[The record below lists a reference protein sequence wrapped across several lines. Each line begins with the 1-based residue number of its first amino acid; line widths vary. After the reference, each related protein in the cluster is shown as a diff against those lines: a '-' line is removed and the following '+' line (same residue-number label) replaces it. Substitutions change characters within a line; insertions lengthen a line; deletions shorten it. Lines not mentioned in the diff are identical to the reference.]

1 MTQKKSTSIL
11 RKFLLFN
18 LLVFSVLGLFT
29 FIYLNAIQ
37 PNLVKNKTTNHTII
51 INNTSDHLQRLK
63 INFDEKS
70 VGNFLLSARFLF
82 QSLDRV
88 QFFNLNGNL
97 IGDTNML
104 DLDQR
109 VFSKS
114 DLVIEQKINSPNI
127 DQSQGNKNNKK
138 INKSTNDYKEIKN
151 TILNNFKNEPLIIEK
166 KIKNDFFVQTLD
178 KILIEKET
186 IGYILVSEQANEI
199 LVAVQ
204 ERKDFI
210 IRTVL
215 AVALAIFIF
224 SVFLNKYIL
233 KPISFLVKYT
243 ESIKAKSDIPLNID
257 NFFIRR
263 DEVGKLTQSIHEM
276 TLDLQKRTNR
286 AETFST
292 DLSHEIRN
300 PLASLKG
307 ASELL
312 DKTAEQ
318 KDREKLLN
326 IINHD
331 VERIERLITDY
342 SQMLKDEAS
351 LSREKMVKINLR
363 LVIKNVVED
372 FRQNILILDKNI
384 EIEIIN
390 KKNEKENLNI
400 LGIESRIEQVIA
412 NLLDN
417 AISFSQ
423 NNSKITIELNE
434 LKKEFL
440 IIFKDQGSGFKEKNI
455 SNIFQRFYS
464 NRPKNFGEHSGLGL
478 NIVKN
483 IIELHKGK
491 IKAVNRTDIKGAQI
505 EVILP
510 KYA

>member
-1 MTQKKSTSIL
+1 MNQKKSSSIL
-11 RKFLLFN
+11 KKFLLFN

-29 FIYLNAIQ
+29 YIYLQAIQ
-37 PNLVKNKTTNHTII
+37 PSLVKNKSTNHLMVIK
-51 INNTSDHLQRLK
+51 NTTDHLQRLN
-63 INFDEKS
+63 IDFNEKGLS
-70 VGNFLLSARFLF
+70 TFLLSARFLF

-104 DLDQR
+104 DLDQN
-109 VFSKS
+109 VFSRSELIIEEDINNTSTKKINNEVNS
-114 DLVIEQKINSPNI
+114 NIKDSLDYYQEIKTTILNKLKDEPLVIESKV
-127 DQSQGNKNNKK
+127 KK
-138 INKSTNDYKEIKN
+138 
-151 TILNNFKNEPLIIEK
+151 
-166 KIKNDFFVQTLD
+166 DFFVQTLSKVLVRD
-178 KILIEKET
+178 EKV
-186 IGYILVSEQANEI
+186 GYILVGEQSNEI
-199 LVAVQ
+199 LVAVD

-215 AVALAIFIF
+215 ALALAILIF

-243 ESIKAKSDIPLNID
+243 ESIKAKSDKPVNID
-257 NFFIRR
+257 NFFIRS

-292 DLSHEIRN
+292 DLAHEIRN

-312 DKTAEQ
+312 DKTTEQ

-326 IINHD
+326 IVDHD

-342 SQMLKDEAS
+342 TQMLKDEAS
-351 LSREKMVKINLR
+351 LSREKMVKIDIYLI
-363 LVIKNVVED
+363 IKNVVDD
-372 FRQNILILDKNI
+372 FKQDIESLNKKI
-384 EIEIIN
+384 EIDIIN
-390 KKNEKENLNI
+390 KKEKQKNYYI
-400 LGIESRIEQVIA
+400 LGIENRIEQVIA

-417 AISFSQ
+417 AISFSHV
-423 NNSKITIELNE
+423 NSKILIEIDEN
-434 LKKEFL
+434 KNKFL
-440 IIFKDQGSGFKEKNI
+440 VTFKDQGPGFKEKNI
-455 SNIFQRFYS
+455 ENIFNRFYS

-491 IKAVNRTDIKGAQI
+491 IKALNRINVKGAKI
-505 EVILP
+505 EVTLP
-510 KYA
+510 KYS

>member
-1 MTQKKSTSIL
+1 MNQKKSPSIL

-29 FIYLNAIQ
+29 FVYLKAIQ
-37 PNLVKNKTTNHTII
+37 PNLTNIKSANHLIVIKNTT
-51 INNTSDHLQRLK
+51 DHLERLK
-63 INFDEKS
+63 INFNEEGLS
-70 VGNFLLSARFLF
+70 SFLLSARFLF

-88 QFFNLNGNL
+88 QFFNLKGNL
-97 IGDTNML
+97 IGDTDML
-104 DLDQR
+104 D
-109 VFSKS
+109 
-114 DLVIEQKINSPNI
+114 I
-127 DQSQGNKNNKK
+127 DQSVFSRSEAIVEQEINNYNIVSNNNLVEDK
-138 INKSTNDYKEIKN
+138 IDESLNYYKEIKDI
-151 TILNNFKNEPLIIEK
+151 ILNQLKNNPLVIENK
-166 KIKNDFFVQTLD
+166 KKNDFFVRTLN
-178 KILIEKET
+178 KVTIEEKVV
-186 IGYILVSEQANEI
+186 GYILVSEQANEI
-199 LVAVQ
+199 IVAVK

-215 AVALAIFIF
+215 AVAIVILIF

-243 ESIKAKSDIPLNID
+243 ESIKIKSSKPVNID
-257 NFFIRR
+257 NFFIRK
-263 DEVGKLTQSIHEM
+263 DEIGTLTQSIHAM
-276 TLDLQKRTNR
+276 TLDLQKRANR

-292 DLSHEIRN
+292 DLAHEIRN

-312 DKTAEQ
+312 DKTTQQ

-351 LSREKMVKINLR
+351 LSREKMSKIDLNKIIR
-363 LVIKNVVED
+363 NVIEEYK
-372 FRQNILILDKNI
+372 QNITGLSKKIK
-384 EIEIIN
+384 IEIIN
-390 KKNEKENLNI
+390 KKNENYFFYI

-423 NNSKITIELNE
+423 NNNKILVEVENIQ
-434 LKKEFL
+434 KEFL
-440 IIFKDQGSGFKEKNI
+440 ITFKDEGPGFKEKNI
-455 SNIFQRFYS
+455 ENIFKRFYS
-464 NRPKNFGEHSGLGL
+464 NRPQNFGEHSGLGL

-491 IKAVNRTDIKGAQI
+491 IKAKNRIDKKGALI
-505 EVILP
+505 EVFLP
-510 KYA
+510 KHS

>member
-1 MTQKKSTSIL
+1 MNKKKSASIL
-11 RKFLLFN
+11 KKFLLFN

-29 FIYLNAIQ
+29 FIYLQAIQ
-37 PNLVKNKTTNHTII
+37 PNLVKNKSTNHLIVVK
-51 INNTSDHLQRLK
+51 NTTDHLQRLN
-63 INFDEKS
+63 IEFNEKGIS
-70 VGNFLLSARFLF
+70 TFLLSARFLF

-88 QFFNLNGNL
+88 QFFNLDGNL
-97 IGDTNML
+97 IGDTDML
-104 DLDQR
+104 DLDQAM
-109 VFSKS
+109 FSRS
-114 DLVIEQKINSPNI
+114 ELIIEENINDTDTKQTNNNVNKDINDSLDYYQK
-127 DQSQGNKNNKK
+127 
-138 INKSTNDYKEIKN
+138 IKN
-151 TILNNFKNEPLIIEK
+151 TILNKLKEEPLIIEN
-166 KIKNDFFVQTLD
+166 KIKKDFFVQTLSMV
-178 KILIEKET
+178 LIEDIKV
-186 IGYILVSEQANEI
+186 GYILVGEQSNEI
-199 LVAVQ
+199 LVAVD

-215 AVALAIFIF
+215 VLALAILIF

-243 ESIKAKSDIPLNID
+243 ESIKAKSDKPVNID
-257 NFFIRR
+257 NFFIRS

-292 DLSHEIRN
+292 DLAHEIRN

-312 DKTAEQ
+312 DKTAKQ

-326 IINHD
+326 IIDHD

-342 SQMLKDEAS
+342 TQMLKDEAS
-351 LSREKMVKINLR
+351 LSREKMVKIDLY
-363 LVIKNVVED
+363 LIIKNVVDD
-372 FRQNILILDKNI
+372 FKQDIESLNKKI

-390 KKNEKENLNI
+390 KKEKQKNYYI
-400 LGIESRIEQVIA
+400 LGIENRIEQVIA

-423 NNSKITIELNE
+423 VDSKISVEIGENKNNYLV
-434 LKKEFL
+434 
-440 IIFKDQGSGFKEKNI
+440 IFKDQGPGFKEKNI
-455 SNIFQRFYS
+455 QNIFNRFYS

-491 IKAVNRTDIKGAQI
+491 IKALNRLNAEGAQI

-510 KYA
+510 RYS

>member
-1 MTQKKSTSIL
+1 MNQKKTPSIL

-18 LLVFSVLGLFT
+18 LLVFSILGLFT
-29 FIYLNAIQ
+29 FIYLKAIQ
-37 PNLVKNKTTNHTII
+37 PNLVNIKSKNHLIVIKNTT
-51 INNTSDHLQRLK
+51 DHLQRLK
-63 INFDEKS
+63 IDFNEKDLNS
-70 VGNFLLSARFLF
+70 FLLSTRFLF

-97 IGDTNML
+97 VGDTDML
-104 DLDQR
+104 DIDQN

-114 DLVIEQKINSPNI
+114 EAIIEQEINNSSIVSNNNRSNNKINDSLNYYKEVKDIILNKLIKNHLVIK
-127 DQSQGNKNNKK
+127 D
-138 INKSTNDYKEIKN
+138 
-151 TILNNFKNEPLIIEK
+151 
-166 KIKNDFFVQTLD
+166 KIKNDFFVRTLSRV
-178 KILIEKET
+178 LFEEKVV
-186 IGYILVSEQANEI
+186 GYILVSEQANEI
-199 LVAVQ
+199 TVAVK
-204 ERKDFI
+204 ERKNFI
-210 IRTVL
+210 ISTVL
-215 AVALAIFIF
+215 AVALVILIF

-243 ESIKAKSDIPLNID
+243 ESIKTKSSKLVNID
-257 NFFIRR
+257 NFFVRK
-263 DEVGKLTQSIHEM
+263 DEIGTLTQSIYEM

-292 DLSHEIRN
+292 DLAHEIRN

-312 DKTAEQ
+312 DKTEQ

-351 LSREKMVKINLR
+351 LSREKMFKIDLNK
-363 LVIKNVVED
+363 IISNVTED
-372 FRQNILILDKNI
+372 FKQNAMSLSKKI
-384 EIEIIN
+384 EIKIIN
-390 KKNEKENLNI
+390 KKNENFFFYI

-423 NNSKITIELNE
+423 NNNKILVEINE
-434 LKKEFL
+434 KEKEFL
-440 IIFKDQGSGFKEKNI
+440 ITFKDEGPGFKEKNI
-455 SNIFQRFYS
+455 DNIFKRFYS
-464 NRPKNFGEHSGLGL
+464 NRPQNFGEHSGLGL

-483 IIELHKGK
+483 IIELHNGR
-491 IKAVNRTDIKGAQI
+491 IKAMNRSDKKGAQI
-505 EVILP
+505 NVFIP
-510 KYA
+510 KFS

>member
-1 MTQKKSTSIL
+1 MNQKKSASIL
-11 RKFLLFN
+11 KKFLLFN
-18 LLVFSVLGLFT
+18 FLVFSVLGLYT
-29 FIYLNAIQ
+29 FIYLQAIQ
-37 PNLVKNKTTNHTII
+37 PNLANNKSTNHLVVIK
-51 INNTSDHLQRLK
+51 NTNDHLQRLN
-63 INFDEKS
+63 IEFNEKGLS
-70 VGNFLLSARFLF
+70 TFLLSARFLF

-88 QFFNLNGNL
+88 QFFNSGGNL
-97 IGDTNML
+97 IGDTDML
-104 DLDQR
+104 DLDQT
-109 VFSKS
+109 VFSKAE
-114 DLVIEQKINSPNI
+114 LIIEESINSTNI
-127 DQSQGNKNNKK
+127 SKKSNNIENN
-138 INKSTNDYKEIKN
+138 INDSLNYYKEIKD
-151 TILNNFKNEPLIIEK
+151 TILNKLKNEPLVIES
-166 KIKNDFFVQTLD
+166 KIKKDFFVQTLS
-178 KILIEKET
+178 KVIINNKT
-186 IGYILVSEQANEI
+186 VGFILVGEQSNEI
-199 LVAVQ
+199 LVAVD

-215 AVALAIFIF
+215 ALALAILIF

-243 ESIKAKSDIPLNID
+243 ESIKAKSDQPVNID

-292 DLSHEIRN
+292 DLAHEIRN

-312 DKTAEQ
+312 DKTSEK

-326 IINHD
+326 IIDHD

-342 SQMLKDEAS
+342 TQMLKDEAS
-351 LSREKMVKINLR
+351 LSREKMVTVDINLI
-363 LVIKNVVED
+363 IKNVVDD
-372 FRQNILILDKNI
+372 FKQNIASLNKKIN
-384 EIEIIN
+384 IEIIN
-390 KKNEKENLNI
+390 KKEKNKNFYT

-423 NNSKITIELNE
+423 TNSEILIEIDETKN
-434 LKKEFL
+434 KFL
-440 IIFKDQGSGFKEKNI
+440 ITFKDQGPGFKEKNI
-455 SNIFQRFYS
+455 ENIFKRFYS

-478 NIVKN
+478 NIVKH

-491 IKAVNRTDIKGAQI
+491 IKALNRPDHKGAQI
-505 EVILP
+505 EVTLP
-510 KYA
+510 KYS

>member
-1 MTQKKSTSIL
+1 MNQKKSPSIL

-29 FIYLNAIQ
+29 FIYLKAIQ
-37 PNLVKNKTTNHTII
+37 PNLVNIKSTNHLIVI
-51 INNTSDHLQRLK
+51 KNTTDHLQRLK
-63 INFDEKS
+63 IDFNEKGLS
-70 VGNFLLSARFLF
+70 SFLLSARFLF

-88 QFFNLNGNL
+88 QFFNLRGNL
-97 IGDTNML
+97 IGDTDML
-104 DLDQR
+104 DIDQN
-109 VFSKS
+109 VFSRSESIIEQEINNSNIVNSKELES
-114 DLVIEQKINSPNI
+114 NKISNSLDHLKEVKDIILNKLKDNPLVIEN
-127 DQSQGNKNNKK
+127 
-138 INKSTNDYKEIKN
+138 
-151 TILNNFKNEPLIIEK
+151 
-166 KIKNDFFVQTLD
+166 KIKNEFFVRTLN
-178 KILIEKET
+178 KVLIEEK
-186 IGYILVSEQANEI
+186 IVGYILVSEQANEI
-199 LVAVQ
+199 IVAVK
-204 ERKDFI
+204 ERKNFI

-215 AVALAIFIF
+215 AVALVIFIF

-243 ESIKAKSDIPLNID
+243 ESIKTKSSKSINID
-257 NFFIRR
+257 NFFIRK
-263 DEVGKLTQSIHEM
+263 DEVGTLTQSIHEM

-292 DLSHEIRN
+292 DLAHEIRN

-312 DKTAEQ
+312 DKTTGQ

-351 LSREKMVKINLR
+351 LSREKMFKIDLDKTIR
-363 LVIKNVVED
+363 NVTED
-372 FRQNILILDKNI
+372 FKQNAISLSKKID
-384 EIEIIN
+384 IEIIN
-390 KKNEKENLNI
+390 RKNEEKQFYI

-423 NNSKITIELNE
+423 NNDKISVEVE
-434 LKKEFL
+434 EKKNEFL
-440 IIFKDQGSGFKEKNI
+440 IIFKDEGPGFKEKNI
-455 SNIFQRFYS
+455 DNIFKRFYS

-491 IKAVNRTDIKGAQI
+491 IKAINRMDKRGAQI
-505 EVILP
+505 EVMLP
-510 KYA
+510 KYN

>member
-1 MTQKKSTSIL
+1 MTQKKSPSIL

-29 FIYLNAIQ
+29 FVYLKAIQ
-37 PNLVKNKTTNHTII
+37 PNLTNIKSANHLIVIKNTT
-51 INNTSDHLQRLK
+51 DHLERLK
-63 INFDEKS
+63 INFNEEGLS
-70 VGNFLLSARFLF
+70 SFLLSARFLF

-88 QFFNLNGNL
+88 QFFNLKGNL
-97 IGDTNML
+97 IGDTDML
-104 DLDQR
+104 D
-109 VFSKS
+109 
-114 DLVIEQKINSPNI
+114 I
-127 DQSQGNKNNKK
+127 DQSVFSRSEAIVEQEINNANIVSNNNLVEDK
-138 INKSTNDYKEIKN
+138 IDESLNYYKEIKDI
-151 TILNNFKNEPLIIEK
+151 ILNQLKNNPLVIENK
-166 KIKNDFFVQTLD
+166 KKNDFFVRTLN
-178 KILIEKET
+178 KITIEEKVV
-186 IGYILVSEQANEI
+186 GYILVSEQANEI
-199 LVAVQ
+199 IVAVK

-215 AVALAIFIF
+215 AVAIVILIF

-243 ESIKAKSDIPLNID
+243 ESIKIKSSKPVNID
-257 NFFIRR
+257 NFFIRK
-263 DEVGKLTQSIHEM
+263 DEVGTLTQSIHAM
-276 TLDLQKRTNR
+276 TLDLQKRANR

-292 DLSHEIRN
+292 DLAHEIRN

-312 DKTAEQ
+312 DKTTQQ

-351 LSREKMVKINLR
+351 LSREKMSKIDLNKIIR
-363 LVIKNVVED
+363 NVIEEYK
-372 FRQNILILDKNI
+372 QNIIGLSKKIK
-384 EIEIIN
+384 IEIIN
-390 KKNEKENLNI
+390 KKNENYFFYI

-423 NNSKITIELNE
+423 NNNKILVEVENIQ
-434 LKKEFL
+434 KEFL
-440 IIFKDQGSGFKEKNI
+440 ITFKDEGPGFKEKNI
-455 SNIFQRFYS
+455 ENIFKRFYS
-464 NRPKNFGEHSGLGL
+464 NRPQNFGEHSGLGL

-491 IKAVNRTDIKGAQI
+491 IKAKNRIDKKGALI
-505 EVILP
+505 EVFLP
-510 KYA
+510 KHS

>member
-1 MTQKKSTSIL
+1 MNQKKSASIL
-11 RKFLLFN
+11 KKFLLFN

-29 FIYLNAIQ
+29 FIYLQAIQ
-37 PNLVKNKTTNHTII
+37 PNLVNNKSTNHLVVIK
-51 INNTSDHLQRLK
+51 NTSDHLERL
-63 INFDEKS
+63 NVDFNEEGLS
-70 VGNFLLSARFLF
+70 TFLLSARFLF
-82 QSLDRV
+82 QNLDRV
-88 QFFNLNGNL
+88 QFFNLKGNL
-97 IGDTNML
+97 VGDTNML
-104 DLDQR
+104 DLDQT
-109 VFSKS
+109 VFSRS
-114 DLVIEQKINSPNI
+114 ELIIEQEI
-127 DQSQGNKNNKK
+127 D
-138 INKSTNDYKEIKN
+138 STNITQSNNNFENKTNYSLDYYKEIKN
-151 TILNNFKNEPLIIEK
+151 TILNDFKNEPLIIES
-166 KIKNDFFVQTLD
+166 KIKNDFFVQTLNEVLIND
-178 KILIEKET
+178 KKV
-186 IGYILVSEQANEI
+186 GYILVGEQANEI
-199 LVAVQ
+199 LVAVD

-215 AVALAIFIF
+215 VLALAILIF

-233 KPISFLVKYT
+233 KPISFLVRYT
-243 ESIKAKSDIPLNID
+243 ESIKAKSDKPINID

-292 DLSHEIRN
+292 DLAHEIRN

-312 DKTAEQ
+312 DKTTEQ
-318 KDREKLLN
+318 NDREKLLN
-326 IINHD
+326 IVNHD

-342 SQMLKDEAS
+342 TQMLKDEAS
-351 LSREKMVKINLR
+351 LSREKMVRIDINLI
-363 LVIKNVVED
+363 IKNVVDD
-372 FRQNILILDKNI
+372 FKQNITNLNKEI

-390 KKNEKENLNI
+390 KETIQKNFYI

-423 NNSKITIELNE
+423 TNSKISVEIEEAKN
-434 LKKEFL
+434 KFL

-455 SNIFQRFYS
+455 ENIFKRFYS

-491 IKAVNRTDIKGAQI
+491 IKALNRTDVKGAQI
-505 EVILP
+505 EVTLP
-510 KYA
+510 KYH

>member
-1 MTQKKSTSIL
+1 MNQKKPSSIL

-29 FIYLNAIQ
+29 FIYLKAIQ
-37 PNLVKNKTTNHTII
+37 PNLVNIKSKNHLIVIKNTT
-51 INNTSDHLQRLK
+51 DHLQRLK
-63 INFDEKS
+63 IDFNEKDLNS
-70 VGNFLLSARFLF
+70 FLLSTRFLF

-97 IGDTNML
+97 VGDTDML
-104 DLDQR
+104 DIDQN

-114 DLVIEQKINSPNI
+114 EAIIEQEINNSSIVSNNNRSNNKINDSLNYYKEVKDIILNKLIKNHLVIK
-127 DQSQGNKNNKK
+127 D
-138 INKSTNDYKEIKN
+138 
-151 TILNNFKNEPLIIEK
+151 
-166 KIKNDFFVQTLD
+166 KIKNDFFVRTLSRV
-178 KILIEKET
+178 LFEEKVV
-186 IGYILVSEQANEI
+186 GYILVSEQANEI
-199 LVAVQ
+199 TVAVK
-204 ERKDFI
+204 ERKNFI
-210 IRTVL
+210 ISTVL
-215 AVALAIFIF
+215 AVALVILIF

-243 ESIKAKSDIPLNID
+243 ESIKTKSSKLVNID
-257 NFFIRR
+257 NFFVRK
-263 DEVGKLTQSIHEM
+263 DEIGTLTQSIYEM

-292 DLSHEIRN
+292 DLAHEIRN

-312 DKTAEQ
+312 DKTEQ

-351 LSREKMVKINLR
+351 LSREKMFKIDLNK
-363 LVIKNVVED
+363 IISNVTED
-372 FRQNILILDKNI
+372 FKQNAMSLSKKI
-384 EIEIIN
+384 EIKIIN
-390 KKNEKENLNI
+390 KKNENFFFYI

-423 NNSKITIELNE
+423 NNNKILVEINE
-434 LKKEFL
+434 KEKEFL
-440 IIFKDQGSGFKEKNI
+440 ITFKDEGPGFKEKNI
-455 SNIFQRFYS
+455 DNIFKRFYS
-464 NRPKNFGEHSGLGL
+464 NRPQNFGEHSGLGL

-483 IIELHKGK
+483 IIELHNGR
-491 IKAVNRTDIKGAQI
+491 IKAMNRSDKKGAQI
-505 EVILP
+505 NVFIP
-510 KYA
+510 KFS

>member
-1 MTQKKSTSIL
+1 MKQKKLPSIL

-18 LLVFSVLGLFT
+18 LLVFSILGLFT
-29 FIYLNAIQ
+29 FIYLKAIQ
-37 PNLVKNKTTNHTII
+37 PNLVNIKSTKHLIVIKNTT
-51 INNTSDHLQRLK
+51 DHLQRLK
-63 INFDEKS
+63 IDFNEKGLS
-70 VGNFLLSARFLF
+70 SFLLSARFLF

-104 DLDQR
+104 DIDQN
-109 VFSKS
+109 VFSRSEIIIEQEIDNSSIINNESSENNKTNDS
-114 DLVIEQKINSPNI
+114 LDYYKEVKGIILNKLKNDPLVIEN
-127 DQSQGNKNNKK
+127 
-138 INKSTNDYKEIKN
+138 
-151 TILNNFKNEPLIIEK
+151 
-166 KIKNDFFVQTLD
+166 KIKNDFFVRTLNEVQ
-178 KILIEKET
+178 IEKKVV
-186 IGYILVSEQANEI
+186 GYILVSEQANEI
-199 LVAVQ
+199 IVAVK
-204 ERKDFI
+204 ERKNFI

-215 AVALAIFIF
+215 AITLVILIF

-243 ESIKAKSDIPLNID
+243 ESIKAKSSKLVNID
-257 NFFIRR
+257 NFFIRK
-263 DEVGKLTQSIHEM
+263 DEVGTLTQSIHEM

-292 DLSHEIRN
+292 DLAHEIRN

-312 DKTAEQ
+312 DKTTDQ
-318 KDREKLLN
+318 KDREKILN

-351 LSREKMVKINLR
+351 LSREKMSKI
-363 LVIKNVVED
+363 D
-372 FRQNILILDKNI
+372 LDKIIRNVAEDYTQNTSSLSKKI
-384 EIEIIN
+384 EIKIIN
-390 KKNEKENLNI
+390 RKNAKNRFYI

-423 NNSKITIELNE
+423 INNQILVEIEV
-434 LKKEFL
+434 KQKEFL
-440 IIFKDQGSGFKEKNI
+440 ITFKDEGPGFKEKNI
-455 SNIFQRFYS
+455 DNIFKRFYS

-483 IIELHKGK
+483 IIELHKGR
-491 IKAVNRTDIKGAQI
+491 IKAMNRTDKKGAQI
-505 EVILP
+505 EVLLP
-510 KYA
+510 QYS

>member
-1 MTQKKSTSIL
+1 MNQKKSTSIL

-29 FIYLNAIQ
+29 FVYLKAIQ
-37 PNLVKNKTTNHTII
+37 PNLVNIKSTNHLIVI
-51 INNTSDHLQRLK
+51 KNTTDHLQRLR
-63 INFDEKS
+63 IDFNEKGLS
-70 VGNFLLSARFLF
+70 SFLLSARFLF

-88 QFFNLNGNL
+88 QFFNLNGEL
-97 IGDTNML
+97 IGDTDML
-104 DLDQR
+104 DIDQN
-109 VFSKS
+109 VFSRPEAI
-114 DLVIEQKINSPNI
+114 IEQEINNSSAVNNDISEDNKINNSLNY
-127 DQSQGNKNNKK
+127 
-138 INKSTNDYKEIKN
+138 YKEVRDIILYKIKN
-151 TILNNFKNEPLIIEK
+151 DPLILEN
-166 KIKNDFFVQTLD
+166 KIKNDFFVRT
-178 KILIEKET
+178 IHSVRIEKK
-186 IGYILVSEQANEI
+186 IVGYILVSEQANEI
-199 LVAVQ
+199 IVAVK

-215 AVALAIFIF
+215 AVALVILIF

-243 ESIKAKSDIPLNID
+243 ESIKAKSNDPVNID
-257 NFFIRR
+257 NFFIRK
-263 DEVGKLTQSIHEM
+263 DEVGALTQSIHEM

-292 DLSHEIRN
+292 DLAHEIRN

-312 DKTAEQ
+312 DKTTER

-351 LSREKMVKINLR
+351 LSREKMSKIDLDKIIR
-363 LVIKNVVED
+363 NVTED
-372 FRQNILILDKNI
+372 FKQNTISLSKKL
-384 EIEIIN
+384 EIKIIN
-390 KKNEKENLNI
+390 KENEKKMFYV
-400 LGIESRIEQVIA
+400 LGIESRIEQVVA

-417 AISFSQ
+417 AISFSEDNDTILVEIDEKQ
-423 NNSKITIELNE
+423 NN
-434 LKKEFL
+434 FL
-440 IIFKDQGSGFKEKNI
+440 ITFKDEGPGFKEKNI
-455 SNIFQRFYS
+455 DSIFKRFYS
-464 NRPKNFGEHSGLGL
+464 NRPENFGEHSGLGL

-491 IKAVNRTDIKGAQI
+491 IKAMNRTDKKGAKI
-505 EVILP
+505 EVLLP
-510 KYA
+510 KHS